1 MRNTQRLLALTILF
15 SLFIS
20 GQDKIITEA
29 GIEHKGKIVKI
40 TDEYIF
46 FIPEDAPEDVPQK
59 IPIGRIQTIINEI
72 VTPIDENEKR
82 RQRELGIA
90 AAKKEYKDYHKIN
103 WGVGG
108 FLTAA
113 GTGVIGTIIGMYYG
127 TSIGEKT
134 EDEFI
139 GMVVCGTATSIGGIA
154 LLRRAAHKSKV
165 DVPFHYTQSISN
177 EKAWAFRKG
186 YEDQMKKYRGKQ
198 VVKGGII
205 GTCTSILPGA
215 YLLLLVTL
223 SGGTY

>member
-1 MRNTQRLLALTILF
+1 MRNTQRLLALSILF
-15 SLFIS
+15 SFFIS
-20 GQDKIITEA
+20 GQDKIILEP
-29 GIEHKGKIVKI
+29 GVEYLGEIVKI
-40 TDEYIF
+40 TDEYIL
-46 FIPEDAPEDVPQK
+46 FIPEDAIKDVPPK
-59 IPIGRIQTIINEI
+59 VPIGRIQTVINESGI
-72 VTPIDENEKR
+72 VPEGESYVSTIDENEKR

-113 GTGVIGTIIGMYYG
+113 GTGVIGTIIGV
-127 TSIGEKT
+127 IIAEIT
-134 EDEFI
+134 EDLII

-205 GTCTSILPGA
+205 GTCTSIPAGVV
-215 YLLLLVTL
+215 LLFILL
-223 SGGTY
+223 